1 ATLTVAR
8 ATPTFTWANATATY
22 GDANMT
28 ITAPSVATT
37 AATGTWGYSSATTSV
52 VAISGSQFDF
62 GDAGSSV
69 ITATFTPTNTTNYVS
84 GGTVTMTVTVA
95 KATPTLG
102 TLSTMTKTF
111 GDAAFSPTNPTA
123 SFSSQAVPGVWSY
136 ASSTS
141 SVASASGTTITIAGA
156 GSATI
161 TGTFTPTDTTN
172 FETASTTALLTV
184 EQATPTFT
192 WSSVNATYGDSNAT
206 ITAPTVATTAA
217 TGTWMYSSATTSVV
231 AISGSSFDF
240 GNAGTSVITATF
252 TPSNTTNYVSG
263 GTVTMTVTVGTKAI
277 TVTADAQTKQYGDD
291 DPSLTYTITTGGSLA
306 SGDSFSGTLSRA
318 AGSGVGTYVIS
329 QNTLALSANYTL
341 SFVSANLTIEPRDI
355 TVTAANKL
363 KTYGEADP
371 ALTFSVTTGSL
382 VGSETLAGSLV
393 RVSGNAAGTYA
404 INQGTVTSATNPN
417 YNISFTAGTMTINA
431 KPITVT
437 AAAKTKEYGD
447 SDPTLTYTVN
457 SGGLVG
463 SDTLS
468 GALTR
473 ASGEGVGSRA
483 ISIGTLSNSNYT
495 ITLVSANLTITAKP
509 ITVTAGNKT
518 KTYGDS
524 DPTFTYTV
532 TTGSLVGADTLSG
545 SLARSTGEDAGTYA
559 ITQGT
564 VTSSNN
570 PNYTITFVPGTLTIN
585 KATQAAVTLTSTSAF
600 YGVALSLTSGGGSG
614 DGAVTYAVTD
624 TGTAGC
630 SITGN
635 TLTTT
640 GGNGTTCTVTV
651 TKAASTN
658 YLLASSSATTVT
670 VGRRAITI
678 TAASK
683 TKIYG
688 DADPELTYTITTGAL
703 VGSDELNGSL
713 TRATGENVGT
723 REIQIGTLAHPNY
736 DITYVPAN
744 LTISKRP
751 ITLTA
756 ANKTKVFAETP
767 LADPALTYTIT

>member
-1 ATLTVAR
+1 
-8 ATPTFTWANATATY
+8 
-22 GDANMT
+22 
-28 ITAPSVATT
+28 
-37 AATGTWGYSSATTSV
+37 
-52 VAISGSQFDF
+52 
-62 GDAGSSV
+62 
-69 ITATFTPTNTTNYVS
+69 
-84 GGTVTMTVTVA
+84 
-95 KATPTLG
+95 
-102 TLSTMTKTF
+102 
-111 GDAAFSPTNPTA
+111 
-123 SFSSQAVPGVWSY
+123 
-136 ASSTS
+136 
-141 SVASASGTTITIAGA
+141 
-156 GSATI
+156 
-161 TGTFTPTDTTN
+161 
-172 FETASTTALLTV
+172 
-184 EQATPTFT
+184 
-192 WSSVNATYGDSNAT
+192 
-206 ITAPTVATTAA
+206 
-217 TGTWMYSSATTSVV
+217 
-231 AISGSSFDF
+231 
-240 GNAGTSVITATF
+240 
-252 TPSNTTNYVSG
+252 
-263 GTVTMTVTVGTKAI
+263 
-277 TVTADAQTKQYGDD
+277 
-291 DPSLTYTITTGGSLA
+291 LTYTITTGGSLA